1 MDSIS
6 KLKAVVTKIVAI
18 LRVEETQRA
27 MTKDERARYIVM
39 LGHAKTKLAKLEG
52 SGQPVSSVRRA
63 ASRARVMQVV
73 MTNNNYARR
82 QRGVKATCLAGNGIS
97 FAWGV
102 HSGSVKRAL
111 VGLSKGPCSCGAS
124 FHVCE

>member
-73 MTNNNYARR
+73 MTNNYGRR
-82 QRGVKATCLAGNGIS
+82 QSGVNAMCLAGNGIS

-111 VGLSKGPCSCGAS
+111 VGLSKGLCSCGAS
-124 FHVCE
+124 FHMREQ

>member
-39 LGHAKTKLAKLEG
+39 LGQGVGE
-52 SGQPVSSVRRA
+52 
-63 ASRARVMQVV
+63 SR
-73 MTNNNYARR
+73 TLLHSELARR
-82 QRGVKATCLAGNGIS
+82 P
-97 FAWGV
+97 
-102 HSGSVKRAL
+102 RAL
-111 VGLSKGPCSCGAS
+111 VAGVGRFSCHG
-124 FHVCE
+124 HDGHDGHP